1 MDIVILKKKID
12 GYRDSAGSIKNM
24 PPELLLE
31 LRQTWEHYTGSPEQ
45 FRSDLG
51 VRAGTLRN
59 LLKESKKL
67 NHVIASAGTVG
78 LAVDGLGEGGPVEQ
92 RSHSEGNDVSRHVLE
107 LTFDHGSKVIRFPS
121 VDSLIEFMRKS
132 A

>member
-67 NHVIASAGTVG
+67 NHGKS
-78 LAVDGLGEGGPVEQ
+78 
-92 RSHSEGNDVSRHVLE
+92 
-107 LTFDHGSKVIRFPS
+107 S
-121 VDSLIEFMRKS
+121 VAPRLF
-132 A
+132 